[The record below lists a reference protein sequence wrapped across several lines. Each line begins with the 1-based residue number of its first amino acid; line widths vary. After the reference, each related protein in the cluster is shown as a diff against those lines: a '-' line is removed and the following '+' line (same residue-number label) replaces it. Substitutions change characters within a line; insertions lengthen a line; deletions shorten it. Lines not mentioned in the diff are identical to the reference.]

1 MTSGRIILVTKLKGG
16 SGATTTC
23 RELAAAALADGRKV
37 ALIDLDGQGG
47 LSRWWNRRTA
57 PVAEGDMQR
66 PAPDLLQ
73 LTAAQIPSAVK
84 GLRQRYDLV
93 VIDSP
98 PSVHETIRTVAAA
111 SDLGLIPSR
120 PTVDDLDAVGP
131 IARLLHGVIDHAF
144 VLTQVPAVRGSRDGV
159 EALQR
164 LAERAPVLGRT
175 TFRSEY
181 SRPPGYGATG
191 FEEGAAARQEIGE
204 LYARIIERLGIA
216 LSKDKGTMFL
226 HDGGIPS
233 SQDDVIP
240 SSREDVITS
249 RQDKSMK
256 SSRRVREKA

>member
-1 MTSGRIILVTKLKGG
+1 MTAGRLILVTKLKGG

-23 RELAAAALADGRKV
+23 RELAAAALKHGQKV

-57 PVAEGDMQR
+57 PAANGATQR

-73 LTAAQIPSAVK
+73 LTAAQIPGAAK
-84 GLRQRYDLV
+84 GLRERYDLV

-98 PSVHETIRTVAAA
+98 PSVHETIRAVAAA
-111 SDLGLIPSR
+111 SDLALIPSR

-131 IARLLHGVIDHAF
+131 IARLLHGVVDHGF
-144 VLTQVPAVRGSRDGV
+144 VLTQVPAVRASRDGA

-175 TFRSEY
+175 TFRSDY

-191 FEEGAAARQEIGE
+191 YEEGAAAQQEIGE
-204 LYARIIERLGIA
+204 LYIRVIERLRMT
-216 LSKDKGTMFL
+216 L
-226 HDGGIPS
+226 
-233 SQDDVIP
+233 SQDDSIP
-240 SSREDVITS
+240 ASRYKGT
-249 RQDKSMK
+249 K
-256 SSRRVREKA
+256 SSRRNVKGAA

>member
-1 MTSGRIILVTKLKGG
+1 MTAGRLILVAKLKGG

-23 RELAAAALADGRKV
+23 RELAAAALQDGRKV

-57 PVAEGDMQR
+57 QAADGVVQR
-66 PAPDLLQ
+66 SAPELLQ
-73 LTAAQIPSAVK
+73 LTAAQIPGAAK

-111 SDLGLIPSR
+111 CDLALIPSR

-131 IARLLHGVIDHAF
+131 IARLLHGVVDHAF
-144 VLTQVPAVRGSRDGV
+144 VLTQVPAVRGSRDGA

-175 TFRSEY
+175 TFRADY

-191 FEEGAAARQEIGE
+191 FEEGTAARQEISD
-204 LYARIIERLGIA
+204 LYTRVVERLGITSSQDNRIA
-216 LSKDKGTMFL
+216 
-226 HDGGIPS
+226 S
-233 SQDDVIP
+233 SQDD
-240 SSREDVITS
+240 
-249 RQDKSMK
+249 SMT
-256 SSRRVREKA
+256 SSRRNVKDGV

>member
-1 MTSGRIILVTKLKGG
+1 MMTRLQDDGIMALGKLILVTKLKGG

-23 RELAAAALADGRKV
+23 RELAMAALKAGCTV

-57 PVAEGDMQR
+57 PAADGDVQR

-73 LTAAQIPSAVK
+73 LTAAQIPVAAK
-84 GLRQRYDLV
+84 ELRQRYDLV

-98 PSVHETIRTVAAA
+98 PSVDETIRAVAAA
-111 SDLGLIPSR
+111 SDLALIPSR

-131 IARLLHGVIDHAF
+131 IARLLYGVVDHAF
-144 VLTQVPAVRGSRDGV
+144 VLTQVPAVRGSRDGA

-175 TFRSEY
+175 TFRSDY

-191 FEEGAAARQEIGE
+191 FEEGAAARQEITE
-204 LYARIIERLGIA
+204 LYVRVAERLGIT
-216 LSKDKGTMFL
+216 SSHENSIRPS
-226 HDGGIPS
+226 HDNG
-233 SQDDVIP
+233 
-240 SSREDVITS
+240 
-249 RQDKSMK
+249 MK
-256 SSRRVREKA
+256 SSRDSSVRSSRHKSKEGAGA

>member
-1 MTSGRIILVTKLKGG
+1 MATGKLILVTKLKGG

-23 RELAAAALADGRKV
+23 RELTAAALQDGRKV

-57 PVAEGDMQR
+57 PAADGTAQR
-66 PAPDLLQ
+66 AAPDLLQ
-73 LTAAQIPSAVK
+73 LTAAQIPGAAK

-98 PSVHETIRTVAAA
+98 PSVHETIRAVAAA
-111 SDLGLIPSR
+111 SDLALIPSR

-131 IARLLHGVIDHAF
+131 IARLLHGVVDHGF
-144 VLTQVPAVRGSRDGV
+144 VLTQVPAVRGSRDGA

-175 TFRSEY
+175 TFRSDY

-191 FEEGAAARQEIGE
+191 YEEGTSAKQEIGE
-204 LYARIIERLGIA
+204 LYTRVIERLGM
-216 LSKDKGTMFL
+216 T
-226 HDGGIPS
+226 S
-233 SQDDVIP
+233 SQDD
-240 SSREDVITS
+240 RMTS
-249 RQDKSMK
+249 PRVDGIK
-256 SSRRVREKA
+256 SSRRNAKENA

>member
-1 MTSGRIILVTKLKGG
+1 MAGRLVLVAKLKGG

-23 RELAAAALADGRKV
+23 RELAAAALQAGRKV

-57 PVAEGDMQR
+57 PVSDGESQR
-66 PAPDLLQ
+66 ATPDLLQ
-73 LTAAQIPSAVK
+73 LTAAQIPGAAK

-111 SDLGLIPSR
+111 CDLALIPSR

-131 IARLLHGVIDHAF
+131 IARLLHGVVDHGF
-144 VLTQVPAVRGSRDGV
+144 VLTQVPAVRGSRDGA

-175 TFRSEY
+175 TFRSDY

-191 FEEGAAARQEIGE
+191 FEEGAAARQEIGD
-204 LYARIIERLGIA
+204 LYARVIERLGM
-216 LSKDKGTMFL
+216 T
-226 HDGGIPS
+226 S
-233 SQDDVIP
+233 SRDDSIT
-240 SSREDVITS
+240 SSREDVI
-249 RQDKSMK
+249 KPA
-256 SSRRVREKA
+256 RRDVKRGA

>member
-1 MTSGRIILVTKLKGG
+1 MTAGKLILVTKLKGG

-23 RELAAAALADGRKV
+23 RELAAAALHSGCKV

-57 PVAEGDMQR
+57 PAADGDTQR
-66 PAPDLLQ
+66 AAPDLLQ
-73 LTAAQIPSAVK
+73 LTAAQIPGAAK

-111 SDLGLIPSR
+111 SDLALIPSR

-131 IARLLHGVIDHAF
+131 IARLLHGVVDHGF

-175 TFRSEY
+175 TFRSDY

-204 LYARIIERLGIA
+204 LYARVVERLGMT
-216 LSKDKGTMFL
+216 SS
-226 HDGGIPS
+226 HDHATKA
-233 SQDDVIP
+233 SQADVI
-240 SSREDVITS
+240 
-249 RQDKSMK
+249 K
-256 SSRRVREKA
+256 SSRGRSTMSSRPDVKEGA